1 MGSEADNNVVGHQKP
16 KQKPP
21 ISPDDPANRQPGK
34 PGLSPAKWI
43 PLAVL
48 LLLVNWFVATSLQGQ
63 NTKRVSIPYSVFNEQ
78 VTTGNVLSITSRGAT
93 IQGDFRKDFTYP
105 PETKSETV
113 KPQSTKSPT
122 VNSPTGKSVTASKFR
137 TERPTFAND
146 DLLALL
152 RTHNVLVKAE
162 PLTVPTSIWIQLL
175 TGIGPTLLIIGL
187 LVWFMRRGMGA
198 SGLGTLGRTK
208 AELYVPKEHPTTFAD
223 VAGIDEVVNDM
234 REIVDFLKNP
244 QRYQALGGMIPKG
257 VLLTGSP
264 GTGKTLLARA
274 LAGEAN
280 VPFFS
285 MAASEFVEMIV
296 GVGASRVRDLFD
308 KARAAA
314 PSIIFIDELDAIGRA
329 RGGAV
334 SFGGHDEREQTLNQI
349 LTEMDGFSGN
359 EGVIVIAAT
368 NRSEVL
374 DPALLRPGRFD
385 RHVVVSPPDV
395 VGREAILRVH
405 TRHVPLAL
413 NVSLHTIASITPGMV
428 GADLRNLVNEAALL
442 AARHNQTAVTASDFS
457 NALERIQLG
466 AERQLV
472 MTLED
477 RTHTA
482 VHEAGHALIGMLQP
496 GADPVRKISIIPRGR
511 ALGVTYQSPDR
522 DRYSMTSAYL
532 RGRIIGALG
541 GRAAEQLKFGDVTT
555 GAESDLMAAT
565 SIARQMVSR
574 WGMSDEIGPISIE
587 PEQGEDHFSPYGGS
601 TISEHTRELVDV
613 EVSRIIDACQ
623 AEAHQILAT
632 HEGQLTA
639 IVDALLLHETL
650 DEAAAYRVAGIAH
663 RIVADAFTRMDPA
676 NQLTNSPTGS
686 PNHELSPNEDDQHPS
701 EDPLLQA
708 SEVSETT
715 RR

>member
-1 MGSEADNNVVGHQKP
+1 VPFSSSKPDNELRFP
-16 KQKPP
+16 APP
-21 ISPDDPANRQPGK
+21 RDGFVESDATKNTGIGLDATKYIGAGPDAKTSAGENKIPAAPPNDPSKNRNSSTEPNFK
-34 PGLSPAKWI
+34 KWI

-48 LLLVNWFVATSLQGQ
+48 LLLVNWFAATSVRGQ
-63 NTKRVSIPYSVFNEQ
+63 KTKRTLIPYSAFTEQ
-78 VTTGNVLSITSRGAT
+78 VVKGNVVSISSRGAT
-93 IQGDFRKDFTYP
+93 IQGEFRK
-105 PETKSETV
+105 KSTNLPAKAAEV
-113 KPQSTKSPT
+113 
-122 VNSPTGKSVTASKFR
+122 ASAFR
-137 TERPTFAND
+137 TERPAFAND

-152 RTHNVLVKAE
+152 KQHGVIVKAE
-162 PLTVPTSIWIQLL
+162 PIDVPVSIWIQLL

-187 LVWFMRRGMGA
+187 MVWFLRRGMGA
-198 SGLGTLGRTK
+198 ASGLGGLGRTK

-280 VPFFS
+280 VPFFAMS
-285 MAASEFVEMIV
+285 ASEFVEMIV
-296 GVGASRVRDLFD
+296 GVGASRVRDLFE

-349 LTEMDGFSGN
+349 LTEMDGFSGS

-385 RHVVVSPPDV
+385 RHVVVNAPDV
-395 VGREAILRVH
+395 IGREAILRVH
-405 TRHVPLAL
+405 TRKVPLEQ
-413 NVSLHTIASITPGMV
+413 NVRLHVIASITPGMV

-442 AARHNQTAVTASDFS
+442 AARNNKSEVDASDFS

-466 AERQLV
+466 AERQIV
-472 MTLED
+472 MSLED

-482 VHEAGHALIGMLQP
+482 VHEAGHALLGMLQP

-522 DRYSMTSAYL
+522 DRYSVSSTYL

-555 GAESDLMAAT
+555 GAESDLMVAT
-565 SIARQMVSR
+565 SIARQMVAR
-574 WGMSDEIGPISIE
+574 WGMSDEIGPVSIE
-587 PEQGEDHFSPYGGS
+587 PEQGDEHFSPFGGS
-601 TISEHTRELVDV
+601 TISDHTRELVDAAI
-613 EVSRIIDACQ
+613 SRLIDSCQ
-623 AEAHQILAT
+623 TEAHQILAA
-632 HEGQLTA
+632 HEQQLQTL
-639 IVDALLLHETL
+639 VDALLIHETL
-650 DEAAAYRVAGIAH
+650 DEVDAYRVAG
-663 RIVADAFTRMDPA
+663 VD
-676 NQLTNSPTGS
+676 
-686 PNHELSPNEDDQHPS
+686 HPS
-701 EDPLLQA
+701 NSTADFGRQVLSA
-708 SEVSETT
+708 G
-715 RR
+715 